1 MPSLESDEEELK
13 EAKGL
18 KVNSKQIINSTSNFV
33 STNKSWSQFIQIKKR
48 NKTSTISFAS
58 A

>member
-18 KVNSKQIINSTSNFV
+18 KVLTPNKLLTRLPILLARIKAGHNSYKLKNEI
-33 STNKSWSQFIQIKKR
+33 R
-48 NKTSTISFAS
+48 
-58 A
+58 